1 MSVRLGIDVGG
12 TNTDAALLDG
22 GRLVASHKATTADVA
37 ASVGAAARA
46 VLTGGAL
53 PDAITIGTTQFAN
66 AIVERRR
73 LNRICAIR
81 LCLPATTAILPLTDW
96 PADLMDAVRP
106 LTAMVGGGLE
116 FDNRP
121 IAVLDEA
128 AIADIARRAAAEGIS
143 AFAVTGVFAAL
154 DGAMERRA
162 AQIIEAG
169 CPGARI
175 SLSHEIGRIGI
186 LERENATALNAALAD
201 LAETVVGGFREA
213 VAGLG
218 VDAPLYLSQND
229 GTLMAA
235 EQALAYPVRT
245 IASGPTNSMRG
256 AALLSGLS
264 DALVVDI
271 GGTTADV
278 GLLIAGY
285 PREAATTVE
294 LGGVRTNF
302 RMPDVLSIGLGGGSR
317 VGDDGARIGPDSVGG
332 ELAREARVFG
342 GPTLTMTDVAVAAGL
357 LELGDRAKVADL
369 PDTLLNTALDR
380 AGAMLDDAL
389 DRVRPSARALPVVLV
404 GGGAVLAARP
414 LAAAASLHRP
424 EHAAVANAVGAALA
438 EVGGEC
444 ERVFSLEQIDRAS
457 ARAEAEREATER
469 AIAAGADPSAV
480 RIADV
485 EELPLTYMPGNAT
498 RFRVKAIGS
507 PRA

>member
-1 MSVRLGIDVGG
+1 MSAGDHGDPAADRLAGRP
-12 TNTDAALLDG
+12 DG
-22 GRLVASHKATTADVA
+22 G
-37 ASVGAAARA
+37 GAAGDGDGR
-46 VLTGGAL
+46 
-53 PDAITIGTTQFAN
+53 
-66 AIVERRR
+66 
-73 LNRICAIR
+73 
-81 LCLPATTAILPLTDW
+81 
-96 PADLMDAVRP
+96 
-106 LTAMVGGGLE
+106 GLE

-121 IAVLDEA
+121 IAALDED
-128 AIADIARRAAAEGIS
+128 AIADVARRAASDGIT

-154 DGAMERRA
+154 DGEMERRA
-162 AQIIEAG
+162 GTIIAEH
-169 CPGARI
+169 CPGARV
-175 SLSHEIGRIGI
+175 SLSHEIGRVGL
-186 LERENATALNAALAD
+186 LERENATALNATLAD
-201 LAETVVGGFREA
+201 LAETVVGGFQRA

-235 EQALAYPVRT
+235 DQALAYPVRT

-256 AALLSGLS
+256 AALLSGLA

-317 VGDDGARIGPDSVGG
+317 VADDGARIGPDSVGG
-332 ELAREARVFG
+332 DLQRQARVFG
-342 GPTLTMTDVAVAAGL
+342 GETLTMTDIAVAAGL
-357 LELGDRAKVADL
+357 LQLGDATKVAEL
-369 PDTLLNTALDR
+369 PAALVEAALDR
-380 AGAMLDDAL
+380 ARAMLDDAL
-389 DRVRPSARALPVVLV
+389 DRVRPSSRALPVVLV

-444 ERVFSLEQIDRAS
+444 ERVFSLEQIDREA
-457 ARAEAEREATER
+457 ARAEAEREAVAR
-469 AIAAGADPSAV
+469 AVAAGADAGDV

-498 RFRVKAIGS
+498 RFRVKAIGR